1 MRKTTLILS
10 LALAGTAA
18 PAFVA
23 PALAQEQCL
32 AEVERLADQFGLE
45 SEAPQAP
52 SQNTDQPS
60 GRSNGADTGSGT
72 SSQELAESGGVIRP
86 PPTGSGIVVNPPAQ
100 SADPM
105 PTAPEVE
112 PRSGGQDTTG
122 LNAAKRAQLETLLMG
137 ARSAAEQG
145 DGERCQERLQEA
157 RNIARNGANENP
169 M

>member
-1 MRKTTLILS
+1 
-10 LALAGTAA
+10 
-18 PAFVA
+18 
-23 PALAQEQCL
+23 
-32 AEVERLADQFGLE
+32 
-45 SEAPQAP
+45 
-52 SQNTDQPS
+52 
-60 GRSNGADTGSGT
+60 
-72 SSQELAESGGVIRP
+72 
-86 PPTGSGIVVNPPAQ
+86 
-100 SADPM
+100 M

-157 RNIARNGANENP
+157 RNIARSGANENP